1 MDVAGAF
8 RTVRHGD
15 HAVPESLP
23 RPLLGAEHP
32 LDVRCWRN
40 VQGMSPFPDRPRLLV
55 GISRKMGGAVLRN
68 RFKRRV
74 RMAALQ
80 VLREP
85 GMPGMEPFTLFV
97 RMGRSVPKGQELTYL
112 DILRLLRMALERAS
126 GRGS

>member
-1 MDVAGAF
+1 MDVAGVF

-40 VQGMSPFPDRPRLLV
+40 IQGISPFPERPRLLV

-80 VLREP
+80 VLRESVVP
-85 GMPGMEPFTLFV
+85 EMEPFTLFV
-97 RMGRSVPKGQELTYL
+97 RMGRQVPKGQELPYP
-112 DILRLLRMALERAS
+112 DILRLLRMALERVS
-126 GRGS
+126 RRGS

>member
-1 MDVAGAF
+1 M
-8 RTVRHGD
+8 
-15 HAVPESLP
+15 PESLP

-40 VQGMSPFPDRPRLLV
+40 IQGISPFPERPRLLV

-80 VLREP
+80 ILRES
-85 GMPGMEPFTLFV
+85 GVQEVESITLFV
-97 RMGRSVPKGQELTYL
+97 RVGRRVPKGQELPYS
-112 DILRLLRMALERAS
+112 DILRLLRMALKRAS
-126 GRGS
+126 GKGK